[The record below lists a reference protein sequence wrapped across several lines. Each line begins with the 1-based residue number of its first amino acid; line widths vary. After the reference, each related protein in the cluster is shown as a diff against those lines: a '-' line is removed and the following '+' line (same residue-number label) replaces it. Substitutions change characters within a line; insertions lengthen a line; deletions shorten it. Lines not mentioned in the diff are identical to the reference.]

1 MFVFSSK
8 CLTWFLFSRRLVGRR
23 PGCLGPAWDQNR
35 YALLLLQLVILF
47 FFCSLEFFLQR
58 KKNVCGFNFCFFVL
72 KKPTHYHLFTWPNRF
87 AVLQAIL
94 EPVWRVLPF
103 LHAGQGVSCSLLFF
117 PPPFRHDYFFVFFL
131 IGHFV
136 TATISPWPCQK
147 FFFRFPFSSIRWT
160 EIATLK
166 ENKNTSLGFSQLQ
179 SRNHMTVYIARSADN
194 WK

>member
-8 CLTWFLFSRRLVGRR
+8 CLTWFLFSCRLVGRR

-47 FFCSLEFFLQR
+47 FFFSLEFFLQR
-58 KKNVCGFNFCFFVL
+58 KKNVFGFNFCFFVL

-103 LHAGQGVSCSLLFF
+103 LHAGQGVSCSLLF
-117 PPPFRHDYFFVFFL
+117 
-131 IGHFV
+131 
-136 TATISPWPCQK
+136 SPSIPSRL
-147 FFFRFPFSSIRWT
+147 FFRFLFNWT
-160 EIATLK
+160 
-166 ENKNTSLGFSQLQ
+166 FRD
-179 SRNHMTVYIARSADN
+179 RNHFTLAMSTFFFSLPIFVNSLN
-194 WK
+194 WNYDTQRE